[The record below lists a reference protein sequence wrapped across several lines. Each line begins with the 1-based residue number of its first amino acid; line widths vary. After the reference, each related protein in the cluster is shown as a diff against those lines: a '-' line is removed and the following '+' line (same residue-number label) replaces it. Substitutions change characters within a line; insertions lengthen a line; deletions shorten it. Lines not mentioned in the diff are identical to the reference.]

1 MEIESAQTHHF
12 YDGHSTRGIQAIG
25 GRSTGKV
32 DMAVYRNTP
41 LERERI
47 SDLMNIMPKGH
58 DSVLDVGA
66 RDGNLSRL
74 LTEHFASVT
83 ALDLEKPSIAHDR
96 ITCVEG
102 DVTRLELAS
111 DSFDVVLCSEVLEH
125 IPGKRLEQACRELIR
140 VAKSHVV
147 IGVPYRQDIRLGRAT
162 CQSCGRGNPPWG
174 HVNVFDER
182 RLTELFLPLRKA
194 GVTFVGSS
202 RSRTNALSSWLM
214 DVAGNPWGTYDQEEV
229 CIHCGQDIGRP
240 AERNLAQKLCSRL
253 AFSLNAA
260 QSRFISA
267 RPDWIHMVFEK
278 HYQIGSRRHSLERSA
293 SSAGAT
299 SVSAPERSPRRL
311 LFIAYHFAPSL
322 EMGARSCAQIAR
334 YLPLHGWSPV
344 VLTARE
350 KYIEERYR
358 GSADEVAG
366 LGLPD
371 AVVRTRRL
379 PHPFDLYRWLR
390 STFRR
395 KRQDAGV
402 LGTDAEVD
410 TPLSN
415 KGTLRRWLLS
425 ALSVPDMCTGWI
437 LPAVVAGLK
446 AARESK
452 VEQIFS
458 SGPFWTNHLVGL
470 TLSYLTGLPWT
481 AHFRD
486 PWVTGFYQAPTP
498 SLPAWVNGWLERIV
512 VTRATAVVSVTEEH
526 TAAFRRAY
534 PRLPA
539 DKFFTVTNGYD
550 NEEWAESPVQVQRER
565 EDEGKFLI
573 TYTGKFYVERDPQP
587 LFRALRT
594 LIDSGDIEREQVQVD
609 LVGWC
614 ETSEGRS
621 VMEMVIESG
630 LGDCVNILGPR
641 GRKETIH
648 LLMRANLLL
657 LLAER
662 FVIQIPGKTY
672 EYLRAGRPI
681 LAITPDGAL
690 ADFLRRTGA
699 GWVVDPKDD
708 DGVLAAV
715 RERYLQWKAGERGPT
730 ANPEIVA
737 GFDRRKLAGRLA
749 ELFDRL
755 SVATLW
761 RSRISPNGKCKV
773 V

>member
-1 MEIESAQTHHF
+1 MEIERAHTRHV
-12 YDGHSTRGIQAIG
+12 YDGHSTRGIQANG
-25 GRSTGKV
+25 GRLTGKIE
-32 DMAVYRNTP
+32 MATCRNAP
-41 LERERI
+41 PERERI

-66 RDGNLSRL
+66 RDGFLSRL

-125 IPGKRLEQACRELIR
+125 IPGKGLEQACRELIR
-140 VAKSHVV
+140 VAKSHIV
-147 IGVPYRQDIRLGRAT
+147 IGAPYRQDIRLGRAT

-229 CIHCGQDIGRP
+229 CIHCGQEIGIP

-267 RPDWIHMVFEK
+267 RPGWIHMVFDK
-278 HYQIGSRRHSLERSA
+278 PCQIGSRRHSLERSA

-299 SVSAPERSPRRL
+299 SIAAPERSPRRL

-322 EMGARSCAQIAR
+322 EMGARSCVQIAR
-334 YLPLHGWSPV
+334 YLPQHGWSPV
-344 VLTARE
+344 VLTAQE
-350 KYIEERYR
+350 KYIEGRYR
-358 GSADEVAG
+358 GSADEVAE

-371 AVVRTRRL
+371 PIVRTRLL
-379 PHPFDLYRWLR
+379 PHPFDLYRWL
-390 STFRR
+390 SSIFRR
-395 KRQDAGV
+395 RKQDSGAAGTAV
-402 LGTDAEVD
+402 EVD
-410 TPLSN
+410 TPLSE
-415 KGTLRRWLLS
+415 KGKLRRLLLS
-425 ALSVPDMCTGWI
+425 ALSIPDMYTGWI
-437 LPAVVAGLK
+437 LPTVVAGLK
-446 AARESK
+446 AARESQA
-452 VEQIFS
+452 EQIFS

-470 TLSYLTGLPWT
+470 ALSYLTGLPWT

-486 PWVTGFYQAPTP
+486 PWVTGFCLEPT
-498 SLPAWVNGWLERIV
+498 SSFAARMNEWLERIV

-526 TAAFRRAY
+526 SAAFRRAY

-550 NEEWAESPVQVQRER
+550 NEEWAESPAHIQREGA
-565 EDEGKFLI
+565 DEEKFLI
-573 TYTGKFYVERDPQP
+573 AYTGKFYVERDPQP

-594 LIDSGDIEREQVQVD
+594 LIDSGEIERERVRVD

-621 VMEMVIESG
+621 VKEMAVECG
-630 LGDCVNILGPR
+630 LSDCVNIVGPC
-641 GRKETIH
+641 GRLETISR
-648 LLMRANLLL
+648 MTQANLLL

-662 FVIQIPGKTY
+662 FIIQIPGKTY

-681 LAITPDGAL
+681 LAITREGAL
-690 ADFLRRTGA
+690 ANFLRRIGA

-708 DGVLAAV
+708 AGVLGAV
-715 RERYLQWKAGERGPT
+715 RESYRQWKAGERGPV
-730 ANPEIVA
+730 ADPEIVA
-737 GFDRRKLAGRLA
+737 RFDRRKLAGRLA

-755 SVATLW
+755 NVATL
-761 RSRISPNGKCKV
+761 RGQRVSSNGN
-773 V
+773 